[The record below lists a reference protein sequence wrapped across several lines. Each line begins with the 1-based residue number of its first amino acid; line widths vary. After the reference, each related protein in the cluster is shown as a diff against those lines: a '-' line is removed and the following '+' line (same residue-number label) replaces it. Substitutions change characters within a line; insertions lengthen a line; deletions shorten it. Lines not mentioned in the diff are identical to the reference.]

1 MAENDPE
8 LAEELAEGEPPPL
21 ENLGPPPPKV
31 PKPEECPDC
40 PGGSPAWMATF
51 ADMATL
57 LMAFFVLLLSFA
69 NVNVPKFQQVS
80 GSLAIAF
87 GVQRIV
93 PRIEIPAGETL
104 LSTEFTPSNAE
115 STLIVNKTQQVDN
128 PNERNVKELTE
139 ENEADKD
146 IEADFIEVMQALENE
161 VDQGQVKVFIQD
173 EKVVVEMVEDLN
185 DDLSQGK
192 PGQSMGGKISQETIE
207 IAKKI
212 TETQAKIQSEVV
224 LKRPIEGDQ
233 AAEGQGE
240 RSSEK
245 FEAIRAALSQ
255 EILGGLAEV
264 EKDGDSVI
272 IRLGQ
277 QDSFQSGSADLQNS
291 FASTLN
297 SVGNALGQAGGMI
310 RVEGHT
316 DNVPIAF
323 SERFRS
329 NWDLSSARSASVAN
343 YLLDNTPVEPGRVTI
358 TGFADSKPI
367 ADNTTAE
374 GRAQNRRIE
383 VIVDG

>member
-8 LAEELAEGEPPPL
+8 LTEELAEGEPPPL
-21 ENLGPPPPKV
+21 ENLGPPPPKE
-31 PKPEECPDC
+31 PKPEECPEC

-87 GVQRIV
+87 GVARIV
-93 PRIEIPAGETL
+93 PMIDIPKGETV
-104 LSTEFTPSNAE
+104 LSTEFTPTNAE
-115 STLIVNKTQQVDN
+115 STLMITKTQQVEN
-128 PNERNVKELTE
+128 PNDRYVKELTE
-139 ENEADKD
+139 ENDADKD
-146 IEADFIEVMQALENE
+146 IEADFIEVLQALENE
-161 VDQGQVKVFIQD
+161 VEQGQVKVFIKD
-173 EKVVVEMVEDLN
+173 EQVVVEMVEDLN
-185 DDLSQGK
+185 EDLSQGK
-192 PGQSMGGKISQETIE
+192 DGQSMGGKVPQETIE

-212 TETQAKIQSEVV
+212 TETQAKILSDVV
-224 LKRPIEGDQ
+224 LKRPAKGDQ
-233 AAEGQGE
+233 AAEGTGE

-245 FEAIRAALSQ
+245 FETIRAALSQ
-255 EILGGLAEV
+255 EIMSGLAQV
-264 EKDGDSVI
+264 EREGDSVI

-277 QDSFQSGSADLQNS
+277 QDSFRSGSADLQDS
-291 FASTLN
+291 FTSTLT
-297 SVGNALGQAGGMI
+297 SVGEALGQTGGTI

-323 SERFRS
+323 SERFKS

-367 ADNTTAE
+367 ADNSSAE

>member
-8 LAEELAEGEPPPL
+8 LTEELAEGEPPPL
-21 ENLGPPPPKV
+21 ENLDPPPPKA
-31 PKPEECPDC
+31 PKPEECPEC

-93 PRIEIPAGETL
+93 PKIDIPKGETI

-115 STLIVNKTQQVDN
+115 STLIISKTQQVEN
-128 PNERNVKELTE
+128 PNEKNVKELTE

-146 IEADFIEVMQALENE
+146 IEADYIEVLQALENE
-161 VDQGQVKVFIQD
+161 VEQGQVKVFIKD

-185 DDLSQGK
+185 EDLSQGK
-192 PGQSMGGKISQETIE
+192 TGQSMGGKVAQETIE

-212 TETQAKIQSEVV
+212 TETQAKVSSEVI
-224 LKRPIEGDQ
+224 LQRPTEGNQ
-233 AAEGQGE
+233 MAEGSGE
-240 RSSEK
+240 SSSEK
-245 FEAIRAALSQ
+245 FETIRAALSQ
-255 EILGGLAEV
+255 EILNGLAEV
-264 EKDGDSVI
+264 EKDGDSII

-291 FASTLN
+291 FASTLS
-297 SVGNALGQAGGMI
+297 SVGEALGQTGGTV

-323 SERFRS
+323 SERFKS

-367 ADNTTAE
+367 ADNNTAE
-374 GRAQNRRIE
+374 GRAKNRRIE

>member
-8 LAEELAEGEPPPL
+8 LTEELAEGEPPPL
-21 ENLGPPPPKV
+21 ENLGPPPPKE
-31 PKPEECPDC
+31 PKPEECPEC

-87 GVQRIV
+87 GVARIV
-93 PRIEIPAGETL
+93 PMIDIPKGETV
-104 LSTEFTPSNAE
+104 LSTEFTPTNAE
-115 STLIVNKTQQVDN
+115 STLMITKTQQVEN
-128 PNERNVKELTE
+128 PNDRYVKELTE
-139 ENEADKD
+139 ENDADKD
-146 IEADFIEVMQALENE
+146 IEADFIEVLQALENE
-161 VDQGQVKVFIQD
+161 VEQGQVKVFIKD
-173 EKVVVEMVEDLN
+173 EQVVVEMVEDLN
-185 DDLSQGK
+185 EDLSQGK
-192 PGQSMGGKISQETIE
+192 DGQSMGGKVPQETIE

-212 TETQAKIQSEVV
+212 TETQAKILSDVV
-224 LKRPIEGDQ
+224 LKRPTKGDR
-233 AAEGQGE
+233 AAEGAGE

-245 FEAIRAALSQ
+245 FETIRAALSQ
-255 EILGGLAEV
+255 EIMSGLAQV
-264 EKDGDSVI
+264 EREGDSVI

-277 QDSFQSGSADLQNS
+277 QDSFRSGSADLQDS
-291 FASTLN
+291 FTSTLT
-297 SVGNALGQAGGMI
+297 SVGEALGQTGGTI

-323 SERFRS
+323 SERFKS

-367 ADNTTAE
+367 ADNSSAE